1 MSESP
6 RAALRLGI
14 LVPCRDEEAVI
25 GRKLAN
31 LSLLRWPEG
40 ASHRVVVVDDQS
52 ADGTLERA
60 QRIAAREFGGRSDV
74 SVAIVPN
81 RIRPGKPG
89 AIQTG
94 LDELGEDV
102 DLVLLTDADVVI
114 DPDALVAIE
123 RAFAADSRLA
133 MACGTQ
139 RFVADLA
146 DDGTL
151 RSSTH
156 GPLVDAAEPFDRW
169 TARVRRLE
177 SRSGRLFSVHGQ
189 CLAWRASLRLRPR
202 DGIAADDLD
211 LMLQARA
218 RAQEPRRVV
227 ILPGAGFVER
237 KTPPGPA
244 RRAQALRRA
253 RAYVQ
258 LVRADSPPAAD
269 PVSRLQIS
277 LYRSLPLAAPE
288 LSLLVPLALA
298 VLAGILLGTGA
309 VILVMILF
317 VLALTSPPGWRWA
330 KLVLLIRAA
339 RRLESESTLPERWEM
354 ARR

>member
-1 MSESP
+1 MSEPP

-14 LVPCRDEEAVI
+14 LVPCRDEAGII

-31 LSLLRWPEG
+31 LALLRWPEG
-40 ASHRVVVVDDQS
+40 ARHRVVVVDDGS
-52 ADGTLERA
+52 VDGTREQA
-60 QRIAAREFGGRSDV
+60 ERIAALPGASF
-74 SVAIVPN
+74 AIVSN

-94 LDELGEDV
+94 LDELGESV

-114 DPDALVAIE
+114 DPGALLAIE
-123 RAFAADSRLA
+123 SAFAEDPRLA
-133 MACGTQ
+133 MACGAQ
-139 RFVADLA
+139 RFVGDLA

-151 RSSTH
+151 RSASL
-156 GPLVDAAEPFDRW
+156 GPLADASEPFDRW

-189 CLAWRASLRLRPR
+189 LLAWRASLGLRPR
-202 DGIAADDLD
+202 EGLAADDLD
-211 LMLQARA
+211 LVMQVRA
-218 RAQEPRRVV
+218 RVQEPRRVE
-227 ILPGAGFVER
+227 ILPGAVFVER
-237 KTPPGPA
+237 KTPAGPA

-258 LVRADSPPAAD
+258 LVRAEAPPAAD
-269 PVSRLQIS
+269 ALSRAQTF

-288 LSLLVPLALA
+288 LSLLVPLA
-298 VLAGILLGTGA
+298 ILFLSMIFLGTGGIVLAA
-309 VILVMILF
+309 VLLA
-317 VLALTSPPGWRWA
+317 LALTSPPGWRWA

-339 RRLESESTLPERWEM
+339 RRLESEGSLPERWEM